1 MLEGVIVK
9 GIGGFYYIDTEQGV
23 YECRARGI
31 FRKEGIR
38 PTVGD
43 AVRISI
49 LDEAG
54 KKGSLDEIL
63 PRRNELIR
71 PRVSNVDQAVI
82 VFAAKSPNM
91 NLDLLDR
98 FLLLAEEQELEILIV
113 INKIDE
119 DKNEDYLAAAEL
131 YRHAGYP
138 VICASAQ
145 KGIGIEQLR
154 HALEN
159 KISVFAG
166 PSGVGKSSLIIE
178 YRRGQPENSARQ
190 AYDASCGADTG
201 FGKKLYRRFPGVYLP
216 FAESY
221 SIGDITGLFS
231 GIPSVFE
238 SMPLYRLYAY
248 Q

>member
-91 NLDLLDR
+91 NLALQMFPIKHWIHLRLL
-98 FLLLAEEQELEILIV
+98 
-113 INKIDE
+113 
-119 DKNEDYLAAAEL
+119 
-131 YRHAGYP
+131 
-138 VICASAQ
+138 
-145 KGIGIEQLR
+145 
-154 HALEN
+154 
-159 KISVFAG
+159 
-166 PSGVGKSSLIIE
+166 
-178 YRRGQPENSARQ
+178 
-190 AYDASCGADTG
+190 
-201 FGKKLYRRFPGVYLP
+201 
-216 FAESY
+216 
-221 SIGDITGLFS
+221 
-231 GIPSVFE
+231 
-238 SMPLYRLYAY
+238 
-248 Q
+248 